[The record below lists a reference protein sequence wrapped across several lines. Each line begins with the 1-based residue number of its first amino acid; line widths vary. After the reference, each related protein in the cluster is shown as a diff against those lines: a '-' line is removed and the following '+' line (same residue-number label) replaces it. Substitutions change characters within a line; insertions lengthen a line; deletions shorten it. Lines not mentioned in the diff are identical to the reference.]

1 MSMAIEAAELM
12 EHFQWISMDESR
24 ETPDNPEKLHDVG
37 EEIAD
42 VICYAIALCNQ
53 LELDIATVVTNK
65 MEKNVAKYPAEEF
78 TGRYGHRISTTVLC
92 KQRSSHLPVCL
103 AIATAIG
110 AYLPASDLDKYAGL
124 S

>member
-1 MSMAIEAAELM
+1 
-12 EHFQWISMDESR
+12 MDESR
-24 ETPDNPEKLHDVG
+24 ETPENPEKLHDVG

-78 TGRYGHRISTTVLC
+78 TGRYGHKHRT
-92 KQRSSHLPVCL
+92 
-103 AIATAIG
+103 
-110 AYLPASDLDKYAGL
+110 
-124 S
+124 

>member
-1 MSMAIEAAELM
+1 M
-12 EHFQWISMDESR
+12 
-24 ETPDNPEKLHDVG
+24 G

-78 TGRYGHRISTTVLC
+78 TGRYGHKHRT
-92 KQRSSHLPVCL
+92 
-103 AIATAIG
+103 
-110 AYLPASDLDKYAGL
+110 
-124 S
+124 